1 MFLSGYP
8 PLKIRMFNFFGATKP
23 KGKLNGHQTGSSL
36 VLLGGLITYSK
47 KAGLQL
53 KLGGGFLVKTE
64 WKWAIVAVAT
74 ISISLWWIYTHLTVI
89 VNIFTG

>member
-1 MFLSGYP
+1 
-8 PLKIRMFNFFGATKP
+8 MFNFFGATKP

-47 KAGLQL
+47 KTGV
-53 KLGGGFLVKTE
+53 KFHLGGVFLVKTE
-64 WKWAIVAVAT
+64 WMWTIVVAVAAVVST
-74 ISISLWWIYTHLTVI
+74 SLWWIFTHLTVI